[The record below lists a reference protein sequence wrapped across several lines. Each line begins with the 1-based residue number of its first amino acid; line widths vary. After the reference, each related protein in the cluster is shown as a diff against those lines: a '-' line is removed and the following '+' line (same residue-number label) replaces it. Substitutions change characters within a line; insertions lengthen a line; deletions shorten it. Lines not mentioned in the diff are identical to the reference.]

1 MRQKRRERQAEE
13 VKRRLEEQD
22 EGSKPLIDLMAE
34 IKPFDEP
41 RRKMLLEFF
50 SDHFLKMAERSAKY
64 RNHGQSY
71 MYLRSAENL
80 ITLVKEMGYQCKE
93 SQEQVIHLDFRFYS
107 ISCLQVMK
115 LRASVNYPLYIKDY
129 WMIAY
134 GHPQLGGSTSLQ
146 RNQSL
151 NLPSRDPAGS
161 LPHTPRPQASPAN
174 SLPRTPKP
182 PTESQKRKKSVKIEV
197 SADVHD
203 TDSEASSKKTN
214 EKVNLHFV
222 VEESS
227 DFSSEFTHL

>member
-93 SQEQVIHLDFRFYS
+93 SQEQVIHLDF
-107 ISCLQVMK
+107 
-115 LRASVNYPLYIKDY
+115 
-129 WMIAY
+129 
-134 GHPQLGGSTSLQ
+134 PQFLAC
-146 RNQSL
+146 R
-151 NLPSRDPAGS
+151 
-161 LPHTPRPQASPAN
+161 
-174 SLPRTPKP
+174 
-182 PTESQKRKKSVKIEV
+182 
-197 SADVHD
+197 
-203 TDSEASSKKTN
+203 
-214 EKVNLHFV
+214 
-222 VEESS
+222 
-227 DFSSEFTHL
+227 

>member
-1 MRQKRRERQAEE
+1 
-13 VKRRLEEQD
+13 
-22 EGSKPLIDLMAE
+22 
-34 IKPFDEP
+34 
-41 RRKMLLEFF
+41 
-50 SDHFLKMAERSAKY
+50 
-64 RNHGQSY
+64 
-71 MYLRSAENL
+71 
-80 ITLVKEMGYQCKE
+80 
-93 SQEQVIHLDFRFYS
+93 
-107 ISCLQVMK
+107 MK
-115 LRASVNYPLYIKDY
+115 QRATVNYSLYIKDY